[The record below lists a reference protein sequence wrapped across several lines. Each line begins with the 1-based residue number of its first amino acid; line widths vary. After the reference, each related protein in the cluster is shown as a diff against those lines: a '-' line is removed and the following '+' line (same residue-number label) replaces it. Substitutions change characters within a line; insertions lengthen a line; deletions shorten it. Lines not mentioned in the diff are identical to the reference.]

1 MTENTQHSEVNILD
15 TKKIFDVMDESKLK
29 FFSKDDIIFQEGQP
43 GFEAYYIKK
52 GTVDIYRLS
61 SNKRILLAS
70 LQAGEIFGEMSI
82 LSGEVRNA
90 NAIAKEDI
98 TLVVIEKDILT
109 STMNDTL
116 PIVQSLAISLIKR
129 LNNSNRKINEKP
141 SNNTL
146 LSVCTVLHLLFSRM
160 IANRS
165 AFSKQSPKNGI
176 RYYELCRTV
185 KDIVPL
191 SEVDIDYVLD
201 HLVRH
206 GYVKVF
212 SEKTESGQLSK
223 WIIIDNPKEFNTMIQ
238 KVKNSG
244 GWVME
249 NDPFIQDQEFL
260 DIFDFSQMMNTTP
273 ENLAQLLIQGD
284 IPQNLIFLHRA
295 GAASWMENRHKKKL
309 YRRLYDSP
317 FNEAKKDKSWVA

>member
-1 MTENTQHSEVNILD
+1 MTQNSQQSPINFLD
-15 TKKIFDVMDESKLK
+15 AKNIFDIKDENKLK
-29 FFSKDDIIFQEGQP
+29 FFAKDDIIFHEGQQ

-61 SNKRILLAS
+61 SNKRILLAN

-90 NAIAKEDI
+90 NAVAKED
-98 TLVVIEKDILT
+98 TSLVVIEKDILT
-109 STMNDTL
+109 STMNETL
-116 PIVQSLAISLIKR
+116 PMVQSLAISLIKR

-165 AFSKQSPKNGI
+165 TFSEQIPKNGI
-176 RYYELCRTV
+176 RYYDLCKTI
-185 KDIVPL
+185 KNIVPL
-191 SEVDIDYVLD
+191 AEVDIDYVLD

-206 GYVKVF
+206 TYIKVF
-212 SEKTESGQLSK
+212 SEKADNGQLSK
-223 WIIIDNPKEFNTMIQ
+223 WIVIDNPQEFDLMIQ

-249 NDPFIQDQEFL
+249 NDPFIQDQEFM
-260 DIFDFSQMMNTTP
+260 DIFDFSQMMNTSP
-273 ENLAQLLIQGD
+273 ADLFQMLSQGE
-284 IPQNLIFLHRA
+284 IPQNLLFLHRA
-295 GAASWMENRHKKKL
+295 GTASWMEDQHKKKL

-317 FNEAKKDKSWVA
+317 FDENKQDKSWVA